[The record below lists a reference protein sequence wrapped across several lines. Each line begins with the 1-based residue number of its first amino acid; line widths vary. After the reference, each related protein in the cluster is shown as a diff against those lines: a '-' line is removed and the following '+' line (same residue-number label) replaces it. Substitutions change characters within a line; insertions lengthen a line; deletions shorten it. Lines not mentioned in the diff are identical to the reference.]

1 MIFREDSGL
10 LRDTDIRSI
19 LRYLGFKG
27 GEVPPAAQKELDRCF
42 EEMQD
47 KAELRAE
54 ARLFPLRFLSEE
66 HFFVGDLEIHSR
78 YLGRNLGGCEEA
90 YMMAATLG
98 MGTERLLRKTS
109 LTNVGEHMYY
119 QAVAAAMTD
128 TWCDW
133 VNDRLLEESR
143 ASGFGLRSR
152 FSPGFGDLS
161 LELQRDF
168 MRILEMQKHLG
179 ITLTDGLMM
188 LPTKSV
194 TAFIGRARLER

>member
-66 HFFVGDLEIHSR
+66 HFLWGIWK
-78 YLGRNLGGCEEA
+78 YTAGIWEETWE
-90 YMMAATLG
+90 AA
-98 MGTERLLRKTS
+98 RR
-109 LTNVGEHMYY
+109 
-119 QAVAAAMTD
+119 
-128 TWCDW
+128 
-133 VNDRLLEESR
+133 
-143 ASGFGLRSR
+143 
-152 FSPGFGDLS
+152 P
-161 LELQRDF
+161 
-168 MRILEMQKHLG
+168 I
-179 ITLTDGLMM
+179 
-188 LPTKSV
+188 
-194 TAFIGRARLER
+194 

>member
-1 MIFREDSGL
+1 MIFREDAEL
-10 LRDTDIRSI
+10 LRDTDRRSI

-27 GEVPPAAQKELDRCF
+27 GEVPPEAAEELDRCF
-42 EEMQD
+42 EGMLK

-66 HFFVGDLEIHSR
+66 HFFVGDLEINSR
-78 YLGRNLGGCEEA
+78 YLGRNLKGCDEA

-98 MGTERLLRKTS
+98 MGTERLLRKAS

-119 QAVAAAMTD
+119 QAIAAAMTD

-133 VNDRLLEESR
+133 VNDRLLEESEKE
-143 ASGFGLRSR
+143 GFSLRNR

-161 LELQRDF
+161 MELQRDF

-194 TAFIGRARLER
+194 TAFIGRARIQR